1 MVLVDVYSRADT
13 VGIEFGVELRRIH
26 VGPHTEGLDR
36 AVGRGCEGDD
46 MGGERSGC
54 LLVPAGRGE
63 DVGQICK
70 ARIGATG
77 ECGWDRHSTARLAV
91 GAVDGR
97 ADNRTER
104 AHAVTA
110 SEKGKVA
117 VDDTTDQ
124 AQELGF
130 DALLRRR
137 LRFRSVAD
145 VVRSAAKDDAGPFG
159 E

>member
-36 AVGRGCEGDD
+36 AVGRGCEADD

-54 LLVPAGRGE
+54 LLVPAVRVE

-70 ARIGATG
+70 ERIVATG
-77 ECGWDRHSTARLAV
+77 ECECDRDSTDRLAV
-91 GAVDGR
+91 GAVDGG

-110 SEKGKVA
+110 SEKGKDA
-117 VDDTTDQ
+117 VEHT
-124 AQELGF
+124 
-130 DALLRRR
+130 
-137 LRFRSVAD
+137 
-145 VVRSAAKDDAGPFG
+145 
-159 E
+159 